1 MKALTLLIF
10 TLSLTLSIET
20 NAQTTK
26 EIVAGTH
33 VMLTPPED
41 FIKAKNFTGY
51 QKGEEAII
59 NVMDLNGGNYY
70 SNAASFKRET
80 FEAKGLIVSE
90 FEELKIDGY
99 EAKLVVLK
107 ADANLIAI
115 NVVFGDSTFSVMIT
129 GTYSTLE
136 PKIGEQVKA
145 SLLSASYKK
154 DIEIDPFANTF
165 FSFNDTESELKF
177 MQANANMFI
186 YTING
191 SSDNQFEKPTLI
203 VLPVPYDNMT
213 SLKKMAESMIE
224 QFKGKGLTEVE
235 EVSYSGDSVNGY
247 NSYQKVV
254 KGTMGGKK
262 VNLFI
267 KIITKGD
274 NQLILQGLQS
284 GENLDLD
291 KFNALINTVK
301 MN

>member
-145 SLLSASYKK
+145 SLLSASFQY
-154 DIEIDPFANTF
+154 
-165 FSFNDTESELKF
+165 
-177 MQANANMFI
+177 
-186 YTING
+186 
-191 SSDNQFEKPTLI
+191 
-203 VLPVPYDNMT
+203 MT
-213 SLKKMAESMIE
+213 KL
-224 QFKGKGLTEVE
+224 
-235 EVSYSGDSVNGY
+235 
-247 NSYQKVV
+247 
-254 KGTMGGKK
+254 
-262 VNLFI
+262 
-267 KIITKGD
+267 
-274 NQLILQGLQS
+274 
-284 GENLDLD
+284 
-291 KFNALINTVK
+291 
-301 MN
+301 

>member
-1 MKALTLLIF
+1 MYLA
-10 TLSLTLSIET
+10 
-20 NAQTTK
+20 
-26 EIVAGTH
+26 
-33 VMLTPPED
+33 
-41 FIKAKNFTGY
+41 
-51 QKGEEAII
+51 
-59 NVMDLNGGNYY
+59 
-70 SNAASFKRET
+70 
-80 FEAKGLIVSE
+80 
-90 FEELKIDGY
+90 
-99 EAKLVVLK
+99 
-107 ADANLIAI
+107 
-115 NVVFGDSTFSVMIT
+115 
-129 GTYSTLE
+129 
-136 PKIGEQVKA
+136 
-145 SLLSASYKK
+145 ASYKK